1 MGVVLCSTQDNTYG
15 SVNVIDELRIDN
27 QSRFSHQQLAFKII
41 NWFKFQAE
49 VEPRLKHGLW
59 VVCDKTNPTYIE
71 MLNYTAKLEKVDWLH
86 FKASKQ
92 IEVLVRINFKQW
104 LISSYML
111 NLSLKAKQLYRELQI
126 ATWDLKA
133 AKPKLASGSPDHMTD
148 ALDYAL
154 TPWYNR
160 LLKGVNPYWFTKE
173 TKLTQ
178 ILAKGD

>member
-1 MGVVLCSTQDNTYG
+1 MALDYGFKHDPMGVVLCSTQDNTYG

-92 IEVLVRINFKQW
+92 IEVLVRINFKH
-104 LISSYML
+104 
-111 NLSLKAKQLYRELQI
+111 A
-126 ATWDLKA
+126 
-133 AKPKLASGSPDHMTD
+133 
-148 ALDYAL
+148 
-154 TPWYNR
+154 
-160 LLKGVNPYWFTKE
+160 
-173 TKLTQ
+173 
-178 ILAKGD
+178 